1 MIKISKLWG
10 IVGFICS
17 FSALAAPPAP
27 TITNATSMTRFTWV
41 LIHAPVSFLV
51 PARTLSAEGTASF
64 QWNSVSGASSY
75 QVRTFINGVWSDWQS
90 VGSNTYY
97 NLSGASGNV
106 GFEVRACDASGC
118 SAAASTTIIATA
130 WKNVGVCD
138 PRTNQ
143 QAQVCVNS
151 SLCTLNS
158 TRTVTGNCVQS
169 VDCN

>member
-1 MIKISKLWG
+1 MIKLAKL
-10 IVGFICS
+10 FIATGVFCG
-17 FSALAAPPAP
+17 FSAIAAPPAP

-51 PARTLSAEGTASF
+51 PARTLSADGTASF
-64 QWNSVSGASSY
+64 QWNGVSGATSY
-75 QVRTFINGVWSDWQS
+75 QVRIFSNGVWSSWQS

-97 NLSGASGNV
+97 NLTGGSGNV

-118 SAAASTTIIATA
+118 SGAASTTVITSA

-143 QAQVCVNS
+143 QAQVCVNG

-158 TRTVTGNCVQS
+158 TRTVTGNCTQN